1 MLQLTRSHLYLRNC
15 HIWLFFRE
23 LVLIIN
29 MKKLLTILLLTLGLI
44 GTSHSNILDNLLG
57 NMSVSDVKLYDVKWT
72 DAGIIGAKDT
82 FDYRSNPGITIRA
95 KIKNLNQEKSI
106 KDVTLKIKT
115 LDCKKGCK
123 DCITVDIGNYGVLG
137 EYTSFNYDKEFTT
150 PFRPNNVNQIEFNFW
165 DDTQKDTYVQ
175 ARGNVTCFNASVSEV
190 KGFHIFE

>member
-1 MLQLTRSHLYLRNC
+1 
-15 HIWLFFRE
+15 
-23 LVLIIN
+23 
-29 MKKLLTILLLTLGLI
+29 MKKLLTILFLTLGLI

>member
-1 MLQLTRSHLYLRNC
+1 
-15 HIWLFFRE
+15 
-23 LVLIIN
+23 
-29 MKKLLTILLLTLGLI
+29 MKKLLIILFLTLGLI

-106 KDVTLKIKT
+106 KDVTIRIKT
-115 LDCKKGCK
+115 LDCKKDCK
-123 DCITVDIGNYGVLG
+123 DCITADIGSYGVLG
-137 EYTSFNYDKEFTT
+137 EYILGNRVTGK
-150 PFRPNNVNQIEFNFW
+150 PFRPNTVFQVKVRIW
-165 DDTQKDTYVQ
+165 DETQMSSYVQ
-175 ARGNVTCFNASVSEV
+175 ARGNETCFNAKVTEV